1 MHNIEANEPEI
12 YALYYKLQHQAS
24 HGVSNLNQIG
34 PWLKK
39 KSHSPIGTKI
49 HDLCRKLHFGLNH
62 QLQYAQTELTSW
74 IYSTKMRERPSVH
87 FIKNLKSLK
96 EYKIPEK
103 ELELRWHWINENQNS
118 EMH

>member
-1 MHNIEANEPEI
+1 MN
-12 YALYYKLQHQAS
+12 
-24 HGVSNLNQIG
+24 
-34 PWLKK
+34 
-39 KSHSPIGTKI
+39 IGTEI

-103 ELELRWHWINENQNS
+103 ELELR
-118 EMH
+118 